1 MIKMTAFSKPVT
13 LLFSARPAV
22 ESASTNST
30 QSGSLRFIT
39 ATFVNMNAIFFVKS
53 QKLVKSPVSSP
64 CRPCLEL
71 GTTPTLDV
79 ESDKSCQQR
88 CRVERVDSLLRSIE
102 ADVRKLA
109 VLFDGKGPE
118 EKAATDNTV
127 SKVSSRPCL

>member
-1 MIKMTAFSKPVT
+1 
-13 LLFSARPAV
+13 
-22 ESASTNST
+22 
-30 QSGSLRFIT
+30 
-39 ATFVNMNAIFFVKS
+39 
-53 QKLVKSPVSSP
+53 
-64 CRPCLEL
+64 LEL

-88 CRVERVDSLLRSIE
+88 CRIERVDSLLRSIE